1 MSLRGVCKKDEIIF
15 MLIAPIHPGKPETMS
30 NEPKRSEDSPP
41 NPRQN
46 SEQITPFESI
56 RNRLLRLNADSP
68 DLLGKMKHERKV

>member
-46 SEQITPFESI
+46 SGQITPFESI
-56 RNRLLRLNADSP
+56 RNRLLAIIKQE
-68 DLLGKMKHERKV
+68 GKA

>member
-1 MSLRGVCKKDEIIF
+1 
-15 MLIAPIHPGKPETMS
+15 MS

-56 RNRLLRLNADSP
+56 RRTNPACNEFWSSC
-68 DLLGKMKHERKV
+68 DLLAIIKQEGKL